1 MWARF
6 TGDEANHR
14 FVLSSLLPFFWAATR
29 PDPSMLRPSAKTNL
43 KKCCQM
49 WALLTS
55 VTPDGEGDSTFVLYS
70 SRPLFWA
77 RARPDRSILSGTKDI
92 LKKCLSRPC
101 IFTMAEIGL
110 FYRCEMRISAKS
122 PKVNR
127 SNFCM
132 WTAHSVMINSWFKVE
147 AWMWRIRVPVM

>member
-6 TGDEANHR
+6 TGDDADHR
-14 FVLSSLLPFFWAATR
+14 FVLSSLWPFFWAATR
-29 PDPSMLRPSAKTNL
+29 PNRSMPRPPAKINL

-55 VTPDGEGDSTFVLYS
+55 VTPDGEGDSTFVLCS

-77 RARPDRSILSGTKDI
+77 RARPDRCMLSGTKGK

-101 IFTMAEIGL
+101 IFTMAGIGL
-110 FYRCEMRISAKS
+110 FYHWEIRISVKS
-122 PKVNR
+122 PKVNWSR
-127 SNFCM
+127 PDEV
-132 WTAHSVMINSWFKVE
+132 WIKYTTTDIDY
-147 AWMWRIRVPVM
+147 RIWSRKRKDDI

>member
-1 MWARF
+1 MWAGF
-6 TGDEANHR
+6 TGDDEDYR
-14 FVLSSLLPFFWAATR
+14 FVLSSLRPFFWAATR
-29 PDPSMLRPSAKTNL
+29 PDRSMQRPPAKANL
-43 KKCCQM
+43 QKCCQM

-55 VTPDGEGDSTFVLYS
+55 VTLDGEADCTFVLSS

-77 RARPDRSILSGTKDI
+77 RVRPDRSILSGTKGK

-110 FYRCEMRISAKS
+110 FHHWEIRISVKS

-127 SNFCM
+127 SRPDEVWIKC
-132 WTAHSVMINSWFKVE
+132 TTTGIDY
-147 AWMWRIRVPVM
+147 RIWSRKRKDDI